1 MVDGDFHCGPAFH
14 FTAYCYGVFFWPLGH
29 ESFLYYWWNSFSI
42 TLFINS
48 QKVSISKK
56 PECICSRSVL
66 YSGHLFPRSRQRIH
80 QYCLLRDTFPLAYLH
95 WYWGLLLGRL
105 PLFFTKEGVES
116 ANRPALARSRNT
128 IP

>member
-14 FTAYCYGVFFWPLGH
+14 FTPYCCGVFFWCIRH
-29 ESFLYYWWNSFSI
+29 EPFLYYWWNSFSI

-56 PECICSRSVL
+56 PECIFSRSVL
-66 YSGHLFPRSRQRIH
+66 YSGHLFPRSRQGIH
-80 QYCLLRDTFPLAYLH
+80 QYYPFRNTFSLAYLH
-95 WYWGLLLGRL
+95 RNWGLLLGRL

-116 ANRPALARSRNT
+116 TNRPTLARIRNT